1 MIKKILLIIITIP
14 VLLVLVKCTSESL
27 RTHSIIEVGDTKLCI
42 PKEYELSVN
51 VPFHWFV
58 SGLDEDAAGG
68 LYIISAGEI
77 SKFVEGY
84 TKSHINQ
91 YNVDLA
97 HDITGIIWAQSQI
110 GSPDGMAEKAWNLAN
125 TEKQPHH
132 IYNASLDLYELGDK
146 RFIDTWWHLART
158 VPEGKDKERPSDW
171 YFGYCSGKKPE
182 NYNCTQDLH
191 YKDLY
196 FDYKVKYQDIH
207 VAGALKEFIGNKF
220 KHWELACES

>member
-1 MIKKILLIIITIP
+1 MIKKILIAIITIP
-14 VLLVLVKCTSESL
+14 VLLLLAMCTSEIL
-27 RTHSIIEVGDTKLCI
+27 RTHSVVEVGDTKLCI

-51 VPFHWFV
+51 VPFLWFV
-58 SGLDEDAAGG
+58 SGLDEDAMGG

-77 SKFVEGY
+77 SESVEGY

-91 YNVDLA
+91 YSVDLA

-110 GSPDGMAEKAWNLAN
+110 GSPAGMAEKAWNLAS

-132 IYNASLDLYELGDK
+132 IYNASLDLYELADK

-158 VPEGKDKERPSDW
+158 VPGGNDKERTNDW

-182 NYNCTQDLH
+182 NYDCTQDLH

-196 FDYKVKYQDIH
+196 FSYKVKSQDIH
-207 VAGALKEFIGNKF
+207 VASGVKEFMGNKL
-220 KHWELACES
+220 KQWELACES